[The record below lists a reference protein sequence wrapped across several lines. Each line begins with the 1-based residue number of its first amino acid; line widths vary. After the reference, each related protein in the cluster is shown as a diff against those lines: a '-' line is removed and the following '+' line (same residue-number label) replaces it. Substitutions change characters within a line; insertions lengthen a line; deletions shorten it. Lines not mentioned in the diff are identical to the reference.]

1 MDKKIA
7 LVCGGVRGIGRNI
20 VDKLADNDYKVY
32 VFDYILS
39 DFQNADISLI
49 HIDLRDI
56 LNVINEIEKIYKLH
70 NNIETVIYNARAG
83 SKLNFLDETIE
94 NFNISFDV
102 MVKAPFF
109 IAQRIG
115 QLKKI
120 SKQNTITS
128 IINISSIASSFIGSE
143 SPSYHM
149 AKAAI
154 ENMTR
159 YIAKHG
165 GKYNIRMNAIAPG
178 FIVQDEHLERF
189 YSDDNVAFRTIA
201 NEIHPLKSIGN
212 SDDIAN
218 MVLFLSSEKSKFI
231 NGQTIIIDGGLT
243 IQDSWDLVYKSGFE

>member
-1 MDKKIA
+1 
-7 LVCGGVRGIGRNI
+7 
-20 VDKLADNDYKVY
+20 
-32 VFDYILS
+32 
-39 DFQNADISLI
+39 
-49 HIDLRDI
+49 
-56 LNVINEIEKIYKLH
+56 
-70 NNIETVIYNARAG
+70 
-83 SKLNFLDETIE
+83 
-94 NFNISFDV
+94 
-102 MVKAPFF
+102 
-109 IAQRIG
+109 
-115 QLKKI
+115 
-120 SKQNTITS
+120 
-128 IINISSIASSFIGSE
+128 
-143 SPSYHM
+143 M